1 MKPKAP
7 EDFFSLLD
15 RGSREHYDDPDYY
28 DRTYRARRDDVEF
41 YRATARRLGGPV
53 LELGVG
59 SGRVALELA
68 RDGHAVVGLDPS
80 LPMLERAR
88 ERARDIP
95 AAKLSLRQG
104 DMRAFA
110 LRKRFALVIAPFNVL
125 MHLYEPDDFAR
136 CFACVARHL
145 APGGRFVFDV
155 RVPQPRELARDPDR
169 AYAGRPFV
177 HPTLGRVRYTERFQ
191 YDAIKQV
198 QLVTMRF
205 EPEGRKRALE
215 TVLAHRQVFPAELR
229 ALLATGGLRMT
240 RRMGDFS
247 GRPLGPDDDVQILEA
262 AAVERPV
269 RAKRA

>member
-1 MKPKAP
+1 MKPP

-15 RGSREHYDDPDYY
+15 RGSREHYADPDYY
-28 DRTYRARRDDVEF
+28 DRTYRSRRDDVEF

-59 SGRVALELA
+59 SGRVAIPLA
-68 RDGHAVVGLDPS
+68 RDGHEVVGLDPS
-80 LPMLERAR
+80 APMLARAR
-88 ERARDIP
+88 ERARELAP
-95 AAKLSLRQG
+95 GARLSLREG
-104 DMRAFA
+104 DMRSFA
-110 LRKRFALVIAPFNVL
+110 LRRRFALVVAPFNVL

-169 AYAGRPFV
+169 EYVGRPFT

-191 YDAIKQV
+191 YDPLKQV

-205 EPEGRKRALE
+205 TPEGRRRAVE

-229 ALLATGGLRMT
+229 ALLTLGGLRLA
-240 RRMGDFS
+240 RRMGDFT
-247 GRPLGPDDDVQILEA
+247 GRPLGPDDDVQIVEA
-262 AAVERPV
+262 AIAGR
-269 RAKRA
+269 

>member
-15 RGSREHYDDPDYY
+15 RGSREHYADPDYY

-59 SGRVALELA
+59 SGRVA
-68 RDGHAVVGLDPS
+68 
-80 LPMLERAR
+80 
-88 ERARDIP
+88 
-95 AAKLSLRQG
+95 
-104 DMRAFA
+104 
-110 LRKRFALVIAPFNVL
+110 
-125 MHLYEPDDFAR
+125 
-136 CFACVARHL
+136 
-145 APGGRFVFDV
+145 
-155 RVPQPRELARDPDR
+155 RELARDPDR